1 MLVTTT
7 ATGSSTV
14 TATAATGSSM
24 VTTAATTQ
32 QTSFRC
38 YDCSGPDCGK
48 EGSSV
53 STNCPSCIAYRN
65 PDDRSKRLEKF

>member
-1 MLVTTT
+1 MASSTSLTTGGSTTIATTT
-7 ATGSSTV
+7 V
-14 TATAATGSSM
+14 
-24 VTTAATTQ
+24 

-53 STNCPSCIAYRN
+53 STSCPSCIAYRN